1 MHMKFNIGD
10 KVSFLNE
17 RRAGVIKKILHNNI
31 LSVEIEEGFE
41 IPVASSELVKNFFEE
56 NISPN
61 NKVFESEFSLTSSS
75 FLANNNLFLEKEFS
89 GKKNQSRKHSRVEE
103 HVQEID
109 LHIENLIGQHK
120 YLSNG
125 EIIVIQLNFF
135 QTKLEAAIRN
145 KFSKL
150 VVIHGVGNG
159 VLKSEIRKILH
170 NYSGVD
176 FFDASYSKYGFGA
189 TEVRLR

>member
-1 MHMKFNIGD
+1 MKFNIGD

-17 RRAGVIKKILHNNI
+17 RRAGVIKQILHNNVF
-31 LSVEIEEGFE
+31 SVEIEDGFE
-41 IPVASSELVKNFFEE
+41 IPVASSELVKNIFEE
-56 NISPN
+56 NIN
-61 NKVFESEFSLTSSS
+61 HHNLVFEPEFDFSNSSLPAINKLIS
-75 FLANNNLFLEKEFS
+75 EKEFS
-89 GKKNQSRKHSRVEE
+89 EKKNQSRKHNRADDY
-103 HVQEID
+103 VQEID

-135 QTKLEAAIRN
+135 QSKLEAAIRN
-145 KFSKL
+145 KLSKL

-170 NYSGVD
+170 SYSGVD

-189 TEVRLR
+189 TEIRLK